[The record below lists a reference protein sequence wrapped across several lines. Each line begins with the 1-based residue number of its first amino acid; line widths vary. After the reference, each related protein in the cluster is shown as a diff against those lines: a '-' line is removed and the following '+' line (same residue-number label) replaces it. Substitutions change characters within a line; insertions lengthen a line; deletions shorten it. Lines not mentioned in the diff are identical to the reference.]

1 MDAIIAITNKTN
13 FLEELRRISQDDG
26 CLVRQPELKYKSI
39 HCMGENE

>member
-13 FLEELRRISQDDG
+13 ILEELEELRRISQDDG

-39 HCMGENE
+39 TV